1 MIPRGYSLVDKQNSP
16 YNNVTLEDMYRV
28 SGLTPAPVKIRPM
41 DFNTMLEEKH
51 QNRIQ
56 VYDIGGE
63 ANYNYDTQEWESP
76 FRLETGYKRDDA
88 QNTYESFFNDEYFRN
103 NLTDTRTNYIAG
115 FYGDNPFA
123 VDYSN
128 QILDIKKDP
137 ERRPSQTNFF
147 FSNAV
152 DGIISGAKN
161 TYNFF
166 YENWDFDEVKE
177 ILNKQDPN
185 FNFQENG
192 WNDINTEFGPEQGEL
207 VKKALIQN
215 GWNPEQ
221 DGQGAGNR
229 DAYMYAVKRKLR
241 ETAYVQW
248 AENWMAKKF
257 DQSGILDDPR
267 SGSARMFQDIV
278 TDYEI
283 AVDIPLMFIS
293 GGTGIGLITKA
304 EGIISKSQKL
314 SKVQRAI
321 KSGRAGFVR
330 NEQGSLVA
338 QGKGLGNGIK
348 LTLEEET
355 VLRQAR
361 ILSDI
366 PTQPA
371 RTFGGRLSQP
381 ATRLGTTTKV
391 GRHAGDGLLP
401 PLRNPARR
409 SSWSNA

>member
-51 QNRIQ
+51 QDRIQ

-128 QILDIKKDP
+128 QILGIKKDP

-166 YENWDFDEVKE
+166 SWLK
-177 ILNKQDPN
+177 I
-185 FNFQENG
+185 
-192 WNDINTEFGPEQGEL
+192 
-207 VKKALIQN
+207 KKN
-215 GWNPEQ
+215 
-221 DGQGAGNR
+221 
-229 DAYMYAVKRKLR
+229 
-241 ETAYVQW
+241 
-248 AENWMAKKF
+248 
-257 DQSGILDDPR
+257 
-267 SGSARMFQDIV
+267 
-278 TDYEI
+278 
-283 AVDIPLMFIS
+283 
-293 GGTGIGLITKA
+293 
-304 EGIISKSQKL
+304 
-314 SKVQRAI
+314 
-321 KSGRAGFVR
+321 
-330 NEQGSLVA
+330 
-338 QGKGLGNGIK
+338 
-348 LTLEEET
+348 
-355 VLRQAR
+355 
-361 ILSDI
+361 
-366 PTQPA
+366 
-371 RTFGGRLSQP
+371 
-381 ATRLGTTTKV
+381 
-391 GRHAGDGLLP
+391 
-401 PLRNPARR
+401 
-409 SSWSNA
+409 